1 MFSSITILLHNFY
14 ILRNLEGHKYIVYVQ
29 LLYQIGLAKL
39 NRLKLNLSQI
49 WIEYDFLGKLKS

>member
-1 MFSSITILLHNFY
+1 MFSSIIILLHNFY
-14 ILRNLEGHKYIVYVQ
+14 ILRNLEGHKYIVCVQ